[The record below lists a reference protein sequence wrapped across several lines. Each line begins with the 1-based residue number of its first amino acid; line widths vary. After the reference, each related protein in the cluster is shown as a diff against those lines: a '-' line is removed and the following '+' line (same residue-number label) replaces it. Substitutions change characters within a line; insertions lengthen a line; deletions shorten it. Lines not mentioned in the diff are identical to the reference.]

1 MMWNAA
7 ILITICSWGH
17 PNGNSIGCVSNY
29 FTIPVP
35 PDNVH
40 EVDITCTGLTC
51 TTKLA
56 NSNSNYFK
64 GFVISTTSGT
74 LATTSSAVYKNS
86 NRCLVHA
93 YASLKSSVIFT
104 WSPSLSQ
111 DYTTIYVTLVSAKIA
126 NGGSHQAG
134 YKSINLADR
143 GHMYVIGAGPG
154 GLAAARWLHE
164 NLPTS
169 DLTVLERGP
178 EPPDTWYTGPIKD
191 TAMKNMTHDTLKNP
205 NSTETNLTS
214 MVGGQ
219 QNINGAVY
227 APGTP
232 QDLAISINVTVQQA
246 RFLQHTAGTYVHKED
261 HMMWDCITD
270 GDCDKG
276 RLATVNEKMARRS
289 IAYDLPFSVQTNSE
303 VQNVTDGV
311 IKFTNGT
318 VIELQ
323 PKDRVILAAGALVSP
338 QLIGKT
344 EFNGWNH
351 YYSLDYIIGQEVE
364 KQTFEYPDT
373 VKNSTEINTGNVQ
386 PGVSLV
392 ITMDMLPD
400 FREYYKVGEAY
411 VNPAGK
417 YQAWHFAGTMNHSD
431 FLVDGFN
438 NVFTGDAGALRK
450 PFNCH
455 TSMPAAAA
463 GIAAAHKA
471 AGVPIG
477 ALDVPPAVQT
487 IKKDK
492 LSTEEAI
499 ATYVWFGPL
508 AYFFV
513 LPESWSKTT
522 TKMIK
527 VGRLIF

>member
-1 MMWNAA
+1 MYVKAMIYIFATLA
-7 ILITICSWGH
+7 LGH
-17 PNGNSIGCVSNY
+17 SKGQYINTCKEGVY
-29 FTIPVP
+29 TKPVP
-35 PDNVH
+35 SENVH
-40 EVDITCTGLTC
+40 EVDITCNGLTC

-56 NSNSNYFK
+56 NSDKFK

-74 LATTSSAVYKNS
+74 LTTTSSAVFKNI

-93 YASLKSSVIFT
+93 SASPKSSVKFT
-104 WSPSLSQ
+104 WSPSLSK
-111 DYTTIYVTLVSAKIA
+111 DYTTIYVTLVSAK
-126 NGGSHQAG
+126 NGGPHQAG
-134 YKSINLADR
+134 YKRINLADR

-154 GLAAARWLHE
+154 GLAAARWLHA

-169 DLTVLERGP
+169 DLTVLERGAY
-178 EPPDTWYTGPIKD
+178 PPDTWYTGPIKD
-191 TAMKNMTHDTLKNP
+191 TAMKNMKHDTLKNP
-205 NSTETNLTS
+205 NSTETKLAS

-232 QDLAISINVTVQQA
+232 QDLAGSINVTVQQA

-276 RLATVNEKMARRS
+276 SLAAVNVKMARRS
-289 IAYDLPFSVQTNSE
+289 IAHDLPFSVQTNSE

-351 YYSLDYIIGQEVE
+351 YYTYGDGQEVE

-373 VKNSTEINTGNVQ
+373 VNNSTEINTGNYA
-386 PGVSLV
+386 PGVSLI

-400 FREYYKVGEAY
+400 FREYYKVGEKY
-411 VNPAGK
+411 VNPNPVAGK
-417 YQAWHFAGTMNHSD
+417 AQAWHFAGTMNHTD

-463 GIAAAHKA
+463 GIAAAHAA

-477 ALDVPPAVQT
+477 ALDAPPAVQT
-487 IKKDK
+487 IKKDR

-499 ATYVWFGPL
+499 ATYLWFGPL
-508 AYFFV
+508 AYLFV
-513 LPESWSKTT
+513 LPESWSETP
-522 TKMIK
+522 TKMVK
-527 VGRLIF
+527 VGKLIF

>member
-1 MMWNAA
+1 MWNAA
-7 ILITICSWGH
+7 ILITVCSWGYPKGINIQCV
-17 PNGNSIGCVSNY
+17 PNH

-35 PDNVH
+35 PNDVH
-40 EVDITCTGLTC
+40 EVVDITCTGLTC

-56 NSNSNYFK
+56 NNYNFK

-74 LATTSSAVYKNS
+74 LTTTSSAVSKNS
-86 NRCLVHA
+86 NRCLLHA
-93 YASLKSSVIFT
+93 SASPKLSVTFT
-104 WSPSLSQ
+104 WLPSLSQ
-111 DYTTIYVTLVSAKIA
+111 DYTTIYVTLVSAK
-126 NGGSHQAG
+126 NGGTHQAG

-143 GHMYVIGAGPG
+143 GHIYVIGAGPG

-169 DLTVLERGP
+169 DLTVLERGAY
-178 EPPDTWYTGPIKD
+178 PPDTWYTGPIED

-205 NSTETNLTS
+205 NSTQTKLAS

-232 QDLAISINVTVQQA
+232 QDLAESINVTVQQA

-270 GDCDKG
+270 GNCDKG
-276 RLATVNEKMARRS
+276 SLAFVNKKMARRS

-311 IKFTNGT
+311 IKFTNDSI
-318 VIELQ
+318 IELQ
-323 PKDRVILAAGALVSP
+323 QKDRVILAAGALVSP
-338 QLIGKT
+338 QLIGET

-351 YYSLDYIIGQEVE
+351 YFSSSYIYNQEVE
-364 KQTFEYPDT
+364 KQTFEYPGT
-373 VKNSTEINTGNVQ
+373 VNNSTEINTGNVQ
-386 PGVSLV
+386 SGASLV

-411 VNPAGK
+411 VNPNPVAGMS
-417 YQAWHFAGTMNHSD
+417 QAWHFAGTMNHTE

-438 NVFTGDAGALRK
+438 KVFTGDAGALRM

-499 ATYVWFGPL
+499 ATYIWFGPL

-513 LPESWSKTT
+513 LPESWSETT
-522 TKMIK
+522 TKTVK